1 MIADNASGFQDV
13 DFLKAS
19 LTNFSDSATLDRAW
33 SHIFVTPSTW
43 KLLADNSSME
53 ELKAI
58 LGGVNSGLAWVGPP
72 HRQPKIYMLLAAWP
86 LLRVRSPPI
95 VPPLCAASA

>member
-33 SHIFVTPSTW
+33 IHIFVTPSTW

-53 ELKAI
+53 ELSAI
-58 LGGVNSGLAWVGPP
+58 LGGG
-72 HRQPKIYMLLAAWP
+72 
-86 LLRVRSPPI
+86 
-95 VPPLCAASA
+95 